1 MNGLV
6 DIKLV
11 LTQVL
16 GFLILVWILGRFA
29 WGPIVTQL
37 EARRQKI
44 ADDFAE
50 AERRQK
56 AADDLKAKYEQD
68 LRGIEAQARVRLQEA
83 VAEGQKVAAEMRTQA
98 QKDAQDR
105 LARAEDEVMRERE
118 KAKELL
124 KEQSEPEV
132 LDAGLITAAQ
142 HVEHYEIAGYGT
154 VRTYAKLL
162 GENEAMALLQQTLD
176 EEEMTDRKLT
186 QLSNSINVEAL

>member
-56 AADDLKAKYEQD
+56 AADDLKLKYEQD
-68 LRGIEAQARVRLQEA
+68 LRGIEAQARVRLQGA
-83 VAEGQKVAAEMRTQA
+83 VAEGQKVASEMRAQA
-98 QKDAQDR
+98 QLDAQDR

-118 KAKELL
+118 KAKEML
-124 KEQSEPEV
+124 KEQVVSLSIVTAEKILKTK
-132 LDAGLITAAQ
+132 LDDPAQRKMAAQ
-142 HVEHYEIAGYGT
+142 FIDEVG
-154 VRTYAKLL
+154 
-162 GENEAMALLQQTLD
+162 AL
-176 EEEMTDRKLT
+176 R
-186 QLSNSINVEAL
+186 